1 MQRRFLLLM
10 MAAGCL
16 GAASALSAAADSPPF
31 AAPPPVVYVSDF
43 ELDAVNVTPDSGPG
57 QRMRR
62 LRGLLPSGPGPM
74 GKDKNPQDHAKYIV
88 NEMADA
94 LTEDLK
100 KGGLD
105 ARRIAPGQPLPSAG
119 WQIRGVFLSVDD
131 GNRLRRA
138 MVGFGAGQ
146 NDIQVA
152 VSCDSLAT
160 ADLPP
165 LYQVVEEANS
175 KDKPGAVIKLNPYV
189 IAVKF
194 VMAGGDEK
202 QTIRKKFAADLEF
215 GDREAARD
223 SAVIDALLPRSR
235 QVKPACHWSR
245 RKPEPPPHRR

>member
-10 MAAGCL
+10 MVAGCL
-16 GAASALSAAADSPPF
+16 GAASALSAQADSPPF

-43 ELDAVNVTPDSGPG
+43 ELDAANVKPDSGPG

-74 GKDKNPQDHAKYIV
+74 GKDRNPQDHARDIV

-94 LTEDLK
+94 LTADLK
-100 KGGLD
+100 KGGID

-165 LYQVVEEANS
+165 LYQVLEETDS
-175 KDKPGAVIKLNPYV
+175 KGKPGAVIKLNPYV

-202 QTIRKKFAADLEF
+202 QTIRKNAQQI
-215 GDREAARD
+215 
-223 SAVIDALLPRSR
+223 SNSVIAKLHEIA
-235 QVKPACHWSR
+235 Q
-245 RKPEPPPHRR
+245 